1 MHPVITQAIAADRAQ
16 ELHAHAAAAGHA
28 RHLRRGHAWRFT
40 RFTRG
45 GRRRIG
51 HERKIR
57 KPPAV
62 PAHRRGQRGE
72 LAVVQA
78 AVTTMMPYDTYRLH
92 QIERTKSPRELRYTD
107 QREAQLVS
115 AVSWLFRAV
124 TQIARRPYPP
134 VPNGSSS
141 LTAPAACRGTM
152 AGAMDGP

>member
-1 MHPVITQAIAADRAQ
+1 
-16 ELHAHAAAAGHA
+16 
-28 RHLRRGHAWRFT
+28 
-40 RFTRG
+40 
-45 GRRRIG
+45 
-51 HERKIR
+51 
-57 KPPAV
+57 
-62 PAHRRGQRGE
+62 
-72 LAVVQA
+72 
-78 AVTTMMPYDTYRLH
+78 MMPYDTYLLH
-92 QIERTKSPRELRYTD
+92 QIERTKSPRELRYAD